1 MMLPLHLEIGY
12 YGWKRRSK
20 QSWGIGDI
28 RVGTYIELIIKKRDI
43 MYEIVKEFVCSLTG
57 VKCVVVR
64 MNGVEMCLEAKDLDD
79 QIVEALRLG
88 R

>member
-1 MMLPLHLEIGY
+1 
-12 YGWKRRSK
+12 
-20 QSWGIGDI
+20 
-28 RVGTYIELIIKKRDI
+28 

-57 VKCVVVR
+57 VKCVIVR

-79 QIVEALRLG
+79 QIVEALRVS